1 MDGSSRSLAGDL
13 MFGAGML
20 AWALFVFSG
29 GVYAG
34 ATGRVRGVALVVA
47 VVAAAVGSAL
57 VLASTRAG
65 VRARR

>member
-1 MDGSSRSLAGDL
+1 MDGRTRSLGREL
-13 MFGAGML
+13 LFGAGML

-47 VVAAAVGSAL
+47 VAAAAIGSAL
-57 VLASTRAG
+57 VLASTRTPG
-65 VRARR
+65 R